1 MSSLSNYFP
10 SVIHLFSDTQRFSEE
25 VTSFEALEQ
34 TLNILANLLKIL
46 AELNEI
52 IKSYS
57 KVKRTEDATADDAHE
72 EVHSKVDD
80 GQEKPEKRKKVLVLY
95 PIINREQERANNISV
110 DFYHCE
116 RFKIYNVQA
125 KANEV
130 ITGEVG
136 KIDSETGQSS
146 QGIRYTTTDGQ
157 LDQKTIMK
165 ILEKLLVDSS

>member
-1 MSSLSNYFP
+1 M
-10 SVIHLFSDTQRFSEE
+10 
-25 VTSFEALEQ
+25 TSFEALEQ

-57 KVKRTEDATADDAHE
+57 KVKRTEDATADGAHE

-80 GQEKPEKRKKVLVLY
+80 GQEKPEKRNKVLVLY

-116 RFKIYNVQA
+116 RFKIYNC
-125 KANEV
+125 
-130 ITGEVG
+130 
-136 KIDSETGQSS
+136 
-146 QGIRYTTTDGQ
+146 QGPN
-157 LDQKTIMK
+157 
-165 ILEKLLVDSS
+165 